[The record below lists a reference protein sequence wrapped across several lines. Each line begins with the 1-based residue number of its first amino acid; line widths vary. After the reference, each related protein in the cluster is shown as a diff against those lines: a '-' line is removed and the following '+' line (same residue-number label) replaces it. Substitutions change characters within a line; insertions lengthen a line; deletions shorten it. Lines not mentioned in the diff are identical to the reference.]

1 MTSLIITPKTNSDL
15 KLIEALLQK
24 LGIASRSL
32 TDEQREDAGL
42 AILMKEA
49 DRTKKIS
56 REAIMKKL
64 KVQKA

>member
-1 MTSLIITPKTNSDL
+1 MTSLIITPKNSSDL
-15 KLIEALLQK
+15 KLIETLLSK

-32 TDEQREDAGL
+32 TSEQTEDAGL

-56 REAIMKKL
+56 REAVMKKL
-64 KVQKA
+64 KQ

>member
-1 MTSLIITPKTNSDL
+1 MTSLIITPKNSSDL
-15 KLIEALLQK
+15 KLIETLLSK

-32 TDEQREDAGL
+32 TSEQTEDAGL

-56 REAIMKKL
+56 REAVMKKL
-64 KVQKA
+64 KQWL

>member
-15 KLIEALLQK
+15 KLIETLLQK

-64 KVQKA
+64 K